1 MAKLHVQW
9 YRNCFKIIL
18 YDVLS
23 ANVWFVCIFY
33 IPIPFVLCRNS
44 LGERELGW
52 EGSRRVALAVFPV
65 VLSCKQSST
74 EHQSST
80 ENRNRPSS
88 ASFQRWENRPGPR
101 TLGLQSGRKLEK
113 QCWGA
118 GALWE
123 VQCQILYVQIAEG
136 VRCCLVSPPFL
147 VFGWEF

>member
-9 YRNCFKIIL
+9 HRNCFKIIL

-23 ANVWFVCIFY
+23 ANVWFVYIFY

-52 EGSRRVALAVFPV
+52 EGSRRVALDVFPV

-80 ENRNRPSS
+80 ENKNRPSS
-88 ASFQRWENRPGPR
+88 ASFQQWENRPGPR
-101 TLGLQSGRKLEK
+101 TVGLQSCRKSEEQCLLTWSSIVPLMHH
-113 QCWGA
+113 QCWGLGRSGKRNA
-118 GALWE
+118 RF
-123 VQCQILYVQIAEG
+123 YMF
-136 VRCCLVSPPFL
+136 R
-147 VFGWEF
+147 